1 MIKICPSCN
10 NKCSLVLIKSA
21 KSLFV
26 GNQYQCSN
34 CKATIAWDRVS
45 HFLSFLLPILL
56 ITPTLLI
63 NFLELSNQQ
72 TINLYIGFG
81 LASVVLLIFGFYRS
95 YLVVNKS

>member
-1 MIKICPSCN
+1 MKKICPSCN
-10 NKCSLVLIKSA
+10 NKSTLALIKSA
-21 KSLFV
+21 KSFLV

-56 ITPTLLI
+56 ITPMLLI

-72 TINLYIGFG
+72 TINLFIGFG
-81 LASVVLLIFGFYRS
+81 LVSVMLLVFGYYRR
-95 YLVVNKS
+95 YLVVYKR